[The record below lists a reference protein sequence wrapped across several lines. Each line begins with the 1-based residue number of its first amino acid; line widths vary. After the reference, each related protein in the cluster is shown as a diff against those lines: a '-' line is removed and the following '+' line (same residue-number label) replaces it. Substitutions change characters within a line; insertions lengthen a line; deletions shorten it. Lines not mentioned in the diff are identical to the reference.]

1 MSGEGGDSVDSVDPR
16 RPVFAIGLKAARI
29 AVGHLDVVD
38 LGQIRGQVLRRFGA
52 LDLGRVQLRSAVH
65 EGHGTEAVE
74 NDVVHALIPEPDIV
88 LDTQD
93 GGGDQSIAKNVD
105 RSAVI
110 GVHPLEGGRARVV
123 LAAQIHQS
131 ERVVQGGV
139 DDLSWLRVDLG
150 DTDETGLQFE
160 GCARRCAP
168 QQFDVEITAQLD
180 VLRDVG
186 GYRGVHVLREPHPQL
201 GR

>member
-1 MSGEGGDSVDSVDPR
+1 M
-16 RPVFAIGLKAARI
+16 
-29 AVGHLDVVD
+29 
-38 LGQIRGQVLRRFGA
+38 
-52 LDLGRVQLRSAVH
+52 
-65 EGHGTEAVE
+65 
-74 NDVVHALIPEPDIV
+74 VHALVPEPDVV

-93 GGGDQSIAKNVD
+93 GGGNQSIAKNVD

-139 DDLSWLRVDLG
+139 DDLSWFRVDLG

-160 GCARRCAP
+160 GCA
-168 QQFDVEITAQLD
+168 
-180 VLRDVG
+180 
-186 GYRGVHVLREPHPQL
+186 
-201 GR
+201 